1 MNKIR
6 QFRRAVGLSQKQLA
20 SLIGVT
26 TGAIGFYERGLREPN
41 LATIK
46 KLATALNCK
55 PADLFP
61 LLEG

>member
-6 QFRRAVGLSQKQLA
+6 QFRRAIGLSQQELA
-20 SLIGVT
+20 SVIGVT

-46 KLATALNCK
+46 KLAEALNCK
-55 PADLFP
+55 PMDLYP
-61 LLEG
+61 VLEG

>member
-1 MNKIR
+1 MNKIKT
-6 QFRRAVGLSQKQLA
+6 FRKKAKISQKKLSEYLGVSQISV
-20 SLIGVT
+20 SL
-26 TGAIGFYERGLREPN
+26 YERGLREPS

>member
-6 QFRRAVGLSQKQLA
+6 QFRRAIGLSQQELA
-20 SLIGVT
+20 SVIGVT

-46 KLATALNCK
+46 KLA
-55 PADLFP
+55 
-61 LLEG
+61 